1 MFPDNTKYMIHVGVV
16 STDNTVNTL
25 KLKFVYL
32 QQGGQNVIHV
42 ILSRHNSDANR
53 QFTVFPNKLLKWF
66 NTLVT

>member
-1 MFPDNTKYMIHVGVV
+1 MFPDNTKYMIHVGAV

-42 ILSRHNSDANR
+42 ILA
-53 QFTVFPNKLLKWF
+53 FLVFWYLEQL
-66 NTLVT
+66 

>member
-32 QQGGQNVIHV
+32 QKGGKKSATCNFGIFG
-42 ILSRHNSDANR
+42 I
-53 QFTVFPNKLLKWF
+53 
-66 NTLVT
+66 